1 MLVSVIYVAA
11 YAFARLRVELII
23 AGLINKIRFR
33 SERIVIRD
41 PLCARLEHRQLVLLA
56 LEVRGSGQRGGLG
69 LHREREVLLGE
80 RPIDYVERV
89 ENGILSATIRDSR
102 VRMLATPGMTLRVSL
117 AGNLRAGHAA
127 RPGVSTLPF
136 VGCLRR
142 CYVAVTSLLRP
153 PQRNSDVT

>member
-11 YAFARLRVELII
+11 YAFARLRVELIVSR
-23 AGLINKIRFR
+23 LINKIRFR
-33 SERIVIRD
+33 SERIVVCD
-41 PLCARLEHRQLVLLA
+41 PFWSRFEYRELVLLA

-69 LHREREVLLGE
+69 LHRERKVLLCKRAVYDE
-80 RPIDYVERV
+80 KRV
-89 ENGILSATIRDSR
+89 EHGVLGADVRNAR
-102 VRMLATPGMTLRVSL
+102 VRVLAAFTVTVTGRL

-142 CYVAVTSLLRP
+142 CYVAVTSA
-153 PQRNSDVT
+153 ST